1 MLIEVGFPSW
11 HFVFAV
17 WSSQVAFRLGSSSR
31 LDERCF
37 AMQQFKVMP
46 LSLAMLS
53 VYPKM
58 YPIHDLSDEVS
69 IAIACVPKHF
79 EGWGTKKET
88 VVAISSKSLKIR
100 ESDGITVCEGGTERK
115 ASVQPTPGQPLPC
128 LHHFFVFYA
137 LDSLIS
143 HVNLND

>member
-1 MLIEVGFPSW
+1 M
-11 HFVFAV
+11 
-17 WSSQVAFRLGSSSR
+17 AFRLGSSSR

-69 IAIACVPKHF
+69 IAIASPPKHF
-79 EGWGTKKET
+79 EGWGTKKEA
-88 VVAISSKSLKIR
+88 VVAMSIVSTLLTMLCQVNHLKLGKATGLQCVRGVQRGSLRTAQPRQTSSLFTSLFCFI
-100 ESDGITVCEGGTERK
+100 C
-115 ASVQPTPGQPLPC
+115 PG
-128 LHHFFVFYA
+128 LH
-137 LDSLIS
+137 
-143 HVNLND
+143 N